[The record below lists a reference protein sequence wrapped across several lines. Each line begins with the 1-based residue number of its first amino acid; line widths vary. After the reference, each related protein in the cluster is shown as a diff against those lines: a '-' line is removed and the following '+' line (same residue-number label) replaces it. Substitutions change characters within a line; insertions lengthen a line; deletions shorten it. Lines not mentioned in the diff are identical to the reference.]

1 MMDKNNLNT
10 RTASASE
17 NFQAK
22 YPLKQEI
29 TKSTDKEK
37 ESRRQLANKIN
48 SYFPPLYNLLDILW
62 EVTESF
68 YLQPVS

>member
-29 TKSTDKEK
+29 TKSMDK

-48 SYFPPLYNLLDILW
+48 PQFPPLSNLLDILW
-62 EVTESF
+62 EATENF
-68 YLQPVS
+68 YLQHVS